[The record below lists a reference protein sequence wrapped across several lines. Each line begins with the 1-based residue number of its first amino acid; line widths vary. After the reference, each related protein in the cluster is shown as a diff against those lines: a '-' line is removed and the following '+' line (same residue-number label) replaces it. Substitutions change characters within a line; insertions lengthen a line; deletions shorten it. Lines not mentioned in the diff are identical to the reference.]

1 MTVDQIRE
9 KYISK
14 KYEVKQDGNVLSF
27 QVPPEDIISVCRQL
41 YFHPSLQLKTITATD
56 ERKAGIGFRILYAFG
71 VPKENIFLVP
81 FIVLNGK
88 EEFPSLTRAI
98 HEASIYERKI
108 RSLFGLEPVGHPNPR
123 PLLLHENWPS
133 NIFPLRKDFH
143 WQERPAEAN
152 GTYEFRKVEGEG
164 VYEIPVGPVHAG
176 IIEPGHF
183 RFSVAGE
190 EIVLLE
196 ARLGFTHK
204 GTEKLFEV
212 FPLGEKVTLS
222 ERVSGDSS
230 FTHSM
235 AFCQALENLSEIEI
249 PKRANYVRVIFSELE
264 RLANHCN
271 DVGFIMLDTGYSFGG
286 THGARLREMI
296 MQWNERLAG
305 SRFLRGLNCIGGI
318 TRDISDEMCGEL
330 RSALTTMRKDFSEM
344 IEISEDSSTMLNRL
358 EGTGK
363 LDRQIAADHGII
375 GIAGRSVGL
384 EHDARKEYPYA
395 AYNNFDFEIA
405 MENAGDVRARFNVR
419 VKEIHS
425 SFEILDQALRSMPSV
440 KDIAA
445 DKKVEFRK
453 NSCAV
458 GVAEAWRGD
467 VVYFVVTDADG
478 KISRVDVRDP
488 SFLNWHVLGH
498 AGNGNVVP
506 DFPLIN
512 KSFNLS
518 YSGYDV

>member
-1 MTVDQIRE
+1 MTADQISE
-9 KYISK
+9 KYIPKNYEIK
-14 KYEVKQDGNVLSF
+14 KDGNVVSF
-27 QVPPEDIISVCRQL
+27 HVPPEDIIAVCRQL
-41 YFHPSLQLKTITATD
+41 YFHTALQLKTITATD
-56 ERKAGIGFRILYAFG
+56 ERKEGIGFRILYVFG
-71 VPKENIFLVP
+71 VPKEDIFLVP
-81 FIVLNGK
+81 FIVVNAK
-88 EEFPSLTRAI
+88 EEFPSLTREI
-98 HEASIYERKI
+98 HEASIYERKT
-108 RSLFGLEPVGHPNPR
+108 RSLFGLKPVGHSNPR
-123 PLLLHENWPS
+123 PLILHENWPS
-133 NIFPLRKDFH
+133 NVFPLRKDFH

-164 VYEIPVGPVHAG
+164 LYEIPVGPVHAG

-204 GTEKLFEV
+204 GTEKLFEIL
-212 FPLGEKVTLS
+212 PLGQKVKLS

-249 PKRANYVRVIFSELE
+249 PERAKYLRVLFSELE
-264 RLANHCN
+264 RLANHFN
-271 DVGFIMLDTGYSFGG
+271 DIGFIMLDTGYSFGG

-296 MQWNERLAG
+296 MQWNERLTG
-305 SRFLRGLNCIGGI
+305 SRFLRGLNCVGGV
-318 TRDISDEMCGEL
+318 TKDIPNEMCGEL
-330 RSALTTMRKDFSEM
+330 RSALAILRKDFSEM
-344 IEISEDSSTMLNRL
+344 IEISEDSSTLLNRL

-363 LDRQIAADHGII
+363 LDHQIAVDHGVI
-375 GIAGRSVGL
+375 GIAGRAVGL

-395 AYNNFDFEIA
+395 AYDNFDFEIA
-405 MENAGDVRARFNVR
+405 MENGGDVRARFNVR
-419 VKEIHS
+419 VKEIHTS
-425 SFEILDQALRSMPSV
+425 LEILEQALRSIPSEQDV
-440 KDIAA
+440 AA
-445 DKKVEFRK
+445 SKKVEFRK
-453 NSCAV
+453 NSYGV

-467 VVYFVVTDADG
+467 VVYFVATDADG